1 MTRKSR
7 LRSSLTVV
15 LAVAIVEVVSAGE
28 VQDPNR
34 TPAPRS
40 ASGRTADRGASAAE
54 ILSRWSA
61 DVADGGSELASA
73 LPKLSMD
80 ALTRAR
86 AATTLASLDDA
97 VFGRDGSRSLDGAS
111 VVPNT
116 LGDAGQDLTFFPL
129 TPCRL
134 VDTRSTSA
142 GILLPGVAR
151 DFDANGTN
159 LTAQGGSAT
168 GCGVVEPDPVAV
180 AVTITAVGPAGPGDL
195 RAWATNG
202 AVPNAS
208 VVNYALPGQGLN
220 LANTTIIPLLQSV
233 GSVNE
238 FTVRADVSA
247 AHVVVDVVGYFDHAN
262 LDLPEGTASSVATT
276 GGPLPGSY
284 FSGVNIVPTR
294 PLSCF
299 VTADLAWS
307 ANGGPPASGSG
318 LLRTARRNVT
328 TATDTDDGGIFNY
341 IGALGSM
348 SAPLRRA
355 RSGRSAPARHTSS
368 AVRPRDP
375 ETSWATTSSVR
386 SLGPVAKP
394 SAPQGRLTYTRR
406 RRGAPRHPRR
416 RTGPR
421 RGFLSRGSRAG
432 TRRASRTPR

>member
-7 LRSSLTVV
+7 LCRSLTAVV
-15 LAVAIVEVVSAGE
+15 AVAIVEVVSAGE

-40 ASGRTADRGASAAE
+40 ASGPTADRGASAAE

-61 DVADGGSELASA
+61 DLADGGRELASA
-73 LPKLSMD
+73 LPKLSVD
-80 ALTRAR
+80 ALATVRG
-86 AATTLASLDDA
+86 ATTLASLDDA
-97 VFGRDGSRSLDGAS
+97 VFSRNGSRLLDGAS
-111 VVPNT
+111 VPYT

-134 VDTRSTSA
+134 VDTRSTTA
-142 GILLPGVAR
+142 GILLPGIAR
-151 DFDANGTN
+151 DFDANGPN

-180 AVTITAVGPAGPGDL
+180 AVTITAVGPAGPGNL

-262 LDLPEGTASSVATT
+262 LDLPTGTASSVATT

-284 FSGVNIVPTR
+284 FSGVTIVPTR

-299 VTADLAWS
+299 VTVDLAWS

-328 TATDTDDGGIFNY
+328 TATDTDDGGIFSY
-341 IGALGSM
+341 IGALGSNVGTASKSSIWPLSPG
-348 SAPLRRA
+348 SAYQFGCA
-355 RSGRSAPARHTSS
+355 ATGSGDFVGDNVFCTITWSCR
-368 AVRPRDP
+368 
-375 ETSWATTSSVR
+375 
-386 SLGPVAKP
+386 
-394 SAPQGRLTYTRR
+394 
-406 RRGAPRHPRR
+406 
-416 RTGPR
+416 
-421 RGFLSRGSRAG
+421 
-432 TRRASRTPR
+432 

>member
-1 MTRKSR
+1 MR
-7 LRSSLTVV
+7 RSQLWSGLTAV
-15 LAVAIVEVVSAGE
+15 LMVTIVEAVSAGT

-34 TPAPRS
+34 PAPALS
-40 ASGRTADRGASAAE
+40 ASSPPVDRAAGAAE
-54 ILSRWSA
+54 VLSRWSVVL
-61 DVADGGSELASA
+61 DDGGRELAA
-73 LPKLSMD
+73 VLPKLSLE
-80 ALTRAR
+80 ALIRAR
-86 AATTLASLDDA
+86 EATTLTSLDDA
-97 VFGRDGSRSLDGAS
+97 VFSRAGRSSRDGES
-111 VVPNT
+111 VVNT

-134 VDTRSTSA
+134 VDTRSTTA
-142 GILLPGVAR
+142 GMLLPGVPR
-151 DFDANGTN
+151 DFDANGAN

-168 GCGVVEPDPVAV
+168 GCGVAEPDPAAL
-180 AVTITAVGPAGPGDL
+180 AVTITAVGPAGAGNL

-238 FTVRADVSA
+238 FTLRADVSG

-262 LDLPEGTASSVATT
+262 LDLPEGTVSSVATT
-276 GGPLPGSY
+276 GGTLPGSY

-299 VTADLAWS
+299 VTVDLAWA

-341 IGALGSM
+341 IGALGSNVGTASKSSIWPLTPG
-348 SAPLRRA
+348 SAYQFGCA
-355 RSGRSAPARHTSS
+355 ATGSGDFVGDNVFCTITWSCR
-368 AVRPRDP
+368 
-375 ETSWATTSSVR
+375 
-386 SLGPVAKP
+386 
-394 SAPQGRLTYTRR
+394 
-406 RRGAPRHPRR
+406 
-416 RTGPR
+416 
-421 RGFLSRGSRAG
+421 
-432 TRRASRTPR
+432 